1 MNYEEALNYI
11 ESTPKFSPKKV
22 IPGKEPFNLETITEL
37 LHRLGDPQ
45 DHLKYIHVAGTNGK
59 GSTVAFISSIL
70 MESGLKVGIY
80 TSPFLIN
87 FTERIRIGKEEIPKD
102 DLARLTEKV
111 SHHIEAM
118 KAEGLNAPSEFEIVC
133 AVAFL
138 YFLENNCDIVVLE
151 VGLGGRLDATNVI
164 KHPELA
170 IITTIALDH
179 TEILGDTLEKIAG
192 EKAGI
197 IKDNCKVLLYPQP
210 DSVEKVFENVCHE
223 KNSVLNKAVLPT
235 KLLSADITG
244 QSFELSAGGLHNYKI
259 SLLGSYQINNAAM
272 AVQAAQILRKSGYS
286 ITDENIS
293 DGLLH
298 AEWMGRFEL
307 LQQKPDV
314 IIDGS
319 HNEEGVGVLAESLH
333 QYFNDKKILFIT
345 GVLAD
350 KAYDKMMAE
359 IIPLAKCFYTV
370 TPPTPRALSSED
382 LASYLLDNGAPKAVA
397 CDQPEKALRQ
407 ALSDASEDDVICA
420 FGSLYY
426 IGEIRSLLKK

>member
-45 DHLKYIHVAGTNGK
+45 DHLRYVHVAGTNGK

-70 MESGLKVGIY
+70 MESGMKVGIY

-87 FTERIRIGKEEIPKD
+87 FTERIRIGKDEIPQD
-102 DLARLTEKV
+102 DLARLTDKV
-111 SHHIEAM
+111 KVHIEAM

-138 YFLENNCDIVVLE
+138 YFLKNNCDIVVLE

-170 IITTIALDH
+170 VITTIALDH
-179 TEILGDTLEKIAG
+179 TEILGDTLEKIAA

-197 IKDNCKVLLYPQP
+197 IKENTQVLLYPQP
-210 DSVEKVFENVCHE
+210 ASVEEVFAKVCREN
-223 KNSVLNKAVLPT
+223 NSVLHKGKLPS

-244 QSFELSAGGLHNYKI
+244 QSFELEADGLHNYKI

-272 AVQAAQILRKSGYS
+272 AVQAARILQQNGFTIS
-286 ITDENIS
+286 DENIRT
-293 DGLLH
+293 GLLR

-307 LQQKPDV
+307 LQQAPDV

-319 HNEEGVGVLAESLH
+319 HNEEGVGVLVESLH

-345 GVLAD
+345 GVLSD

-370 TPPTPRALSSED
+370 TPPSPRALSAEA
-382 LASYLLDNGAPKAVA
+382 LASYLLDNGAPAAVA
-397 CDQPEKALRQ
+397 CDKPEAALMQ